1 MRGELIGKGTY
12 GRVYLALNAT
22 TGEMIAVKQ
31 VEIPQTASDKN
42 DTRQAV
48 YVKALKSESETLKDL
63 DHPNVVQ
70 YLGFE
75 ETPNFLSM
83 YAVTFVLTQIASLTP
98 RHISIASWNTYLV
111 ALLEAVC

>member
-1 MRGELIGKGTY
+1 VLDVLFSAIFKWVRGELIGKGTY

-42 DTRQAV
+42 DSRQAV
-48 YVKALKSESETLKDL
+48 LVQALKLESEIFKDL

-83 YAVTFVLTQIASLTP
+83 YVLIFVLFKNTFHPQYPSAAS
-98 RHISIASWNTYLV
+98 
-111 ALLEAVC
+111 